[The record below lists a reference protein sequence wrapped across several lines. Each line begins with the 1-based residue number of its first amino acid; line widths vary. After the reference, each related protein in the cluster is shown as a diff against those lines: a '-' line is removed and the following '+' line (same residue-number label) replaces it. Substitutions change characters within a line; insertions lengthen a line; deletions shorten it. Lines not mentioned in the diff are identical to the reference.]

1 MWKLLQETLVDPK
14 YDKLN
19 EDFYLL
25 SYPSG
30 RINMLN
36 V

>member
-1 MWKLLQETLVDPK
+1 MWKLLQEMFDPK

-25 SYPSG
+25 SYP
-30 RINMLN
+30 N
-36 V
+36 VEL

>member
-1 MWKLLQETLVDPK
+1 MWKLLRETLVDPK

-25 SYPSG
+25 SYQSVE
-30 RINMLN
+30 L
-36 V
+36 

>member
-25 SYPSG
+25 SFPSG
-30 RINMLN
+30 EL
-36 V
+36 